1 MNKLTRLDM
10 KKLRKRSI
18 LVIRRML
25 KQYNIG
31 YSIAD
36 DKDRLIARLAEIQFY
51 AKKIAIYRRYDFTI

>member
-1 MNKLTRLDM
+1 MEKLSRLNM

-25 KQYNIG
+25 KQYNVS

-36 DKDRLIARLAEIQFY
+36 DKERLIARLAEIQFY
-51 AKKIAIYRRYDFTI
+51 SKKIAIYKRYDFSL